1 MKASSADQLKLLDIA
16 ELDQTLLQLAH
27 KANSLP
33 EHDAIKKNQIQRSEV
48 ETLLIAIT
56 TEQTDIRKELNRAD
70 TDVEQVR
77 SRQERDTA
85 RLNSG
90 QGSAKDLEA
99 LQHELATLARRQSEL
114 EDIELEIM
122 ERMESAQHRERE
134 LRAQAESLDTALAE
148 LTAARDKQLAEIEGQ
163 QKTTNEMRSIL
174 VSQIDVA
181 LLAQYQKISESI
193 SAPGA
198 AAVRQKKCQGC
209 RLELNATE
217 IEKFRATADDEVLR
231 CEECRR
237 ILVRVSDSGL

>member
-1 MKASSADQLKLLDIA
+1 MLFRS
-16 ELDQTLLQLAH
+16 
-27 KANSLP
+27 
-33 EHDAIKKNQIQRSEV
+33 NQIQRSEV

-122 ERMESAQHRERE
+122 ERMESAQHRESE
-134 LRAQAESLDTALAE
+134 LRAQAESLDNALAE

-174 VSQIDVA
+174 VSQIDAA

-217 IEKFRATADDEVLR
+217 IEKFRAAAEDEVLR

>member
-1 MKASSADQLKLLDIA
+1 MLF
-16 ELDQTLLQLAH
+16 
-27 KANSLP
+27 
-33 EHDAIKKNQIQRSEV
+33 RS
-48 ETLLIAIT
+48 
-56 TEQTDIRKELNRAD
+56 
-70 TDVEQVR
+70 
-77 SRQERDTA
+77 
-85 RLNSG
+85 
-90 QGSAKDLEA
+90 
-99 LQHELATLARRQSEL
+99 
-114 EDIELEIM
+114 
-122 ERMESAQHRERE
+122 
-134 LRAQAESLDTALAE
+134 
-148 LTAARDKQLAEIEGQ
+148 

-174 VSQIDVA
+174 VSQIDAA

>member
-122 ERMESAQHRERE
+122 ERMESAQHRESE

-148 LTAARDKQLAEIEGQ
+148 LTTARDKQLAEIEGQ

-174 VSQIDVA
+174 VSQIDAA